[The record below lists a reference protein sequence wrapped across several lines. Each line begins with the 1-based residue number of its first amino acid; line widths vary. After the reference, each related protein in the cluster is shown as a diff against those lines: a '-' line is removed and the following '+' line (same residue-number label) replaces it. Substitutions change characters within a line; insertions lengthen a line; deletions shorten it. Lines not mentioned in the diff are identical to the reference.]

1 VSSDEASKPSDPE
14 PSHDEP
20 GLSPALPSSDP
31 PIRELWSIAYE
42 KLREEDDA
50 LVLDYEKKLCGDLG
64 AGLSA
69 LVGANAMGRRE
80 QMAGIL
86 QRKMDEV
93 NRETWKLRFG
103 NAGDVA
109 VKDLAEPV
117 LGVISRA
124 NEYIAGALASNPY
137 ASMAWTGVAL
147 LLPVRQECVV
157 PFPCSLAAIDH
168 CLTAPPQ
175 PLGASRRTRQRPRSH
190 LEPSFSKQDVGRT
203 LRSALRVSNYR

>member
-1 VSSDEASKPSDPE
+1 MGLRKLKEKLGFRGSAKADAGGSAVQQASAVSSDEASKPSDPE

-20 GLSPALPSSDP
+20 GPPPALPNSDP
-31 PIRELWSIAYE
+31 PIHELWNIAYE
-42 KLREEDDA
+42 KLREDDDA
-50 LVLDYEKKLCGDLG
+50 LVLDYEKKLCGDLS
-64 AGLSA
+64 AGLGA
-69 LVGANAMGRRE
+69 LVGASAISRRE

-86 QRKMDEV
+86 QRKMDEI

-103 NAGDVA
+103 NAGEVA

-137 ASMAWTGVAL
+137 ASMAWTGIAL

-157 PFPCSLAAIDH
+157 PL
-168 CLTAPPQ
+168 
-175 PLGASRRTRQRPRSH
+175 PL
-190 LEPSFSKQDVGRT
+190 FSCR
-203 LRSALRVSNYR
+203 Y

>member
-1 VSSDEASKPSDPE
+1 MGLRKQLKQKLGLRGSAKADAGGSAVQQASAVSSNEASKPSVPE
-14 PSHDEP
+14 PGHDKP

-31 PIRELWSIAYE
+31 PIRELWNIAYE

-50 LVLDYEKKLCGDLG
+50 LVLDYEKQLSGDLG
-64 AGLSA
+64 AGLGA
-69 LVGANAMGRRE
+69 LVGANGMSRRE
-80 QMAGIL
+80 LMAGIL

-103 NAGDVA
+103 DAEVA

-124 NEYIAGALASNPY
+124 NEYIAGALAANPY

-147 LLPVRQECVV
+147 LLPVRQGR
-157 PFPCSLAAIDH
+157 II
-168 CLTAPPQ
+168 
-175 PLGASRRTRQRPRSH
+175 PL
-190 LEPSFSKQDVGRT
+190 PSFFFGC
-203 LRSALRVSNYR
+203 